1 MIVVRLREQILA
13 YEKRT
18 GERLTYGELARRCGL
33 SKATVETLGSRT
45 SYNTTLATVD
55 KLCAA
60 LECGLNDLLAY
71 QPDKPKKAVKR
82 DRRSEA

>member
-1 MIVVRLREQILA
+1 MIVIRLREQMRA
-13 YEKRT
+13 YMERT
-18 GERLTYGELARRCGL
+18 GERLTYADLADRSGL

-60 LECGLNDLLAY
+60 LGCGLEELLDY
-71 QPDKPKKAVKR
+71 QPDKPKKSRKR
-82 DRRSEA
+82 ARKPGA